1 MKKNIFVIVFL
12 LLNNICYAQNYMY
25 KPLTNNLS
33 FNQNTFNN
41 RYYPIDPKT
50 GLQKTV
56 NGYNYYPT
64 FTVPPIQSNGYT
76 LQNTQP
82 YVGQYYFNAEY
93 WLFKW

>member
-1 MKKNIFVIVFL
+1 MKKIILLIFFIV
-12 LLNNICYAQNYMY
+12 NSKCYSQNYIY
-25 KPLTNNLS
+25 RPLSNS
-33 FNQNTFNN
+33 VSVNQNMFNGTY
-41 RYYPIDPKT
+41 RPIDPKT